1 MLTQRQKE
9 ALEFVELVLDSGYRA
24 FLAERGTYGFYTDA
38 EGSRVVS
45 FQIDCPNSVS
55 GNYRPVN
62 VAEHGRQLGTGWRI
76 MGRLPESKKE
86 LQACF
91 DASAPLWATQ
101 GLPVTL
107 VTLEQHLKTYQ
118 QSSRYTEIG
127 VKYVGIPAE

>member
-1 MLTQRQKE
+1 MLTQRQIE

-45 FQIDCPNSVS
+45 FQIDFQNSVS

-62 VAEHGRQLGTGWRI
+62 HEHGRQVGTGWRI
-76 MGRLPESKKE
+76 MNRLPQSKQE

-91 DASAPLWATQ
+91 DSAAPHWATN

-118 QSSRYTEIG
+118 DSSRYTEIG